1 MRLRRRAGRPTLPYM
16 DEVYSDLHRLTELV
30 LLLAEGVASSQGSHK
45 KERVQELYGILARRL
60 ALQAKE
66 LEDGPP
72 PEP

>member
-16 DEVYSDLHRLTELV
+16 DEVYSDLHRLTELA
-30 LLLAEGVASSQGSHK
+30 LLLAEDVAESQGYEK
-45 KERVQELYGILARRL
+45 KVRVRELRDILARSLER
-60 ALQAKE
+60 QAKE